1 MINQNI
7 SPKKVIY
14 YVMSG
19 FVSAT
24 LLLTVAHLR
33 LNRLEANAT
42 SEPQEFYQKAASTKE
57 NTENGIN
64 VSIPFDKKEDVK
76 EDIKEDVKEDIKEDT
91 KEGFEE
97 LVKKPI
103 NLEENLQKDKVSAS
117 MMLAPT
123 STVQTPI
130 TPSFVQQVAPSEK
143 VEVSKEQTVFIPEE
157 QTTSTSKEQTTST
170 SKEQTTSTSKEQT
183 VPTKTDEKVSEI
195 KSNQK
200 TNESGN
206 KSVKTYKNIILTD
219 NQGNTYQRKTPLIS
233 DPIKEFTYIIQFG
246 DTLTSISKTHDR
258 PVVDIATRNAIEN
271 IDRIQADDS
280 IIIPEK
286 QGE

>member
-91 KEGFEE
+91 KEDFEE

-143 VEVSKEQTVFIPEE
+143 VEVSKEQTVFISE
-157 QTTSTSKEQTTST
+157 
-170 SKEQTTSTSKEQT
+170 EQTTSTSKEQT